1 MDITVTHVNL
11 FFSAVKRRVI
21 GIMSEIDGKKIK
33 EMVLLVTPTRLASS
47 RWLNPFLF
55 RTS

>member
-21 GIMSEIDGKKIK
+21 GIMK